1 MKSHK
6 KEIAIAISVIFL
18 YLFYTD
24 LLLIP
29 LYLIGIDINSWA
41 SIYKVIFLVIAES
54 LFVFT
59 IFMIYKKDM
68 LTDWSDFKKNWRKYI
83 DEYIKYWIIMLVLM
97 YASNFL
103 ILLIQKLANHKE
115 AIANNEK
122 LVRNILDKY
131 PIYMIISAVVIGPLE
146 EEIVFRK
153 TSRKIFSDRWVF
165 IIFSGLFFGLMHV
178 VLSMKEPFDLLY
190 IISYSIP
197 GWMFAY
203 IYDKSK
209 NIFVSTSLHTMHNGI
224 LIFLQLL
231 LSII

>member
-1 MKSHK
+1 MQSHK
-6 KEIAIAISVIFL
+6 KEVVIALSVIFL

-24 LLLIP
+24 FLLIP

-41 SIYKVIFLVIAES
+41 TIYKVIFLLVAES

-68 LTDWSDFKKNWRKYI
+68 LTDWDDFKKNWKKYL
-83 DEYIKYWIIMLVLM
+83 DEYFKYWLIMLALM

-103 ILLIQKLANHKE
+103 ILIIQKLAHHKE
-115 AIANNEK
+115 AIAGNEEA
-122 LVRNILDKY
+122 VRKILSNF
-131 PIYMIISAVVIGPLE
+131 PIYMIFTAVVIGPLE

-153 TSRKIFSDRWVF
+153 TCKKIFSDRWVF

-209 NIFVSTSLHTMHNGI
+209 NIFVSTTLHTIHNGI

-231 LSII
+231 LAII

>member
-1 MKSHK
+1 MQSHK
-6 KEIAIAISVIFL
+6 KEVVIALSVIFL

-24 LLLIP
+24 FLLIP
-29 LYLIGIDINSWA
+29 LYLIGIDINSLA
-41 SIYKVIFLVIAES
+41 TIYKVIFLLVAES

-68 LTDWSDFKKNWRKYI
+68 LTDWDDFKKNWKKYL
-83 DEYIKYWIIMLVLM
+83 DEYFKYWLIMLALM

-103 ILLIQKLANHKE
+103 ILIIQKLAHHKE
-115 AIANNEK
+115 AIAGNEEA
-122 LVRNILDKY
+122 VRKILSNF
-131 PIYMIISAVVIGPLE
+131 PIYMIFTAVVIGPLE

-153 TSRKIFSDRWVF
+153 TCKKIFSDRWVF

-209 NIFVSTSLHTMHNGI
+209 NIFVSTTLHTIHNGI

-231 LSII
+231 PAII

>member
-1 MKSHK
+1 MQSHK
-6 KEIAIAISVIFL
+6 KEVVIALSVIFL

-24 LLLIP
+24 FLLIP

-41 SIYKVIFLVIAES
+41 TIYKVIFLLVAES

-68 LTDWSDFKKNWRKYI
+68 LTDWDDFKKNWKKYL
-83 DEYIKYWIIMLVLM
+83 DEYFKYWLIMLALM

-103 ILLIQKLANHKE
+103 ILIIQKLAHHKE
-115 AIANNEK
+115 AIAGNEEA
-122 LVRNILDKY
+122 VRKILSNF
-131 PIYMIISAVVIGPLE
+131 PIYMIITAVVIGPLE

-153 TSRKIFSDRWVF
+153 TCKKIFSDRWVF

-209 NIFVSTSLHTMHNGI
+209 NIFVSTTLHTLHNGI

-231 LSII
+231 LAII

>member
-1 MKSHK
+1 MQSHK
-6 KEIAIAISVIFL
+6 KEIVIALSVIFL

-41 SIYKVIFLVIAES
+41 TIYKVIFLLVAES

-68 LTDWSDFKKNWRKYI
+68 LTDWDDFKKNWKKYL
-83 DEYIKYWIIMLVLM
+83 DEYFKYWLIMLALM

-103 ILLIQKLANHKE
+103 ILIIQKLAHHKE
-115 AIANNEK
+115 TIAGNEEA
-122 LVRNILDKY
+122 VRDLLDRF
-131 PIYMIISAVVIGPLE
+131 PLYMIFSAVVIGPIE

-153 TSRKIFSDRWVF
+153 TIRKIFKNDWVF
-165 IIFSGLFFGLMHV
+165 IICSGLFFGLMHV
-178 VLSMKEPFDLLY
+178 VFSMKEPLDLLY

-197 GWMFAY
+197 GCVFAY
-203 IYDKSK
+203 VYAKSK

-231 LSII
+231 LAII